1 VFTIPDPDEY
11 LSASDVKDVAEEV
24 ITPLR
29 CRGVG
34 EPLDPGD
41 IWLVVILACTNQN
54 SIWDT
59 CNDTE
64 GTPCDDTVL
73 RWLHTLNRQWLEVVA
88 NLLLARL
95 AMTIFDPDRS
105 RTVSIDFID
114 NPYHGEHHAEKGE
127 LCSMAPKDGTTTC
140 HRYCTAY
147 VVSNGKPVT
156 LAMTYVRSDEDEADA
171 VERVLAR
178 VENYPFEIDLLLAD
192 SGFYNERV
200 IRRARDIAPT
210 VVHVPKKGE
219 RMKDKLETH
228 KSYMTTY
235 RMYKDSERELRFPL
249 AVAVSYQNGDR
260 GKHGEVVRG
269 YVACGVTDRSAK
281 QVEHRYR
288 KRSGIETTYRLLRQA
303 RGITTTRDPVVRF
316 AIMLVAAL
324 LENLWLVLRWAVV
337 ARPRRAGATCPRSSR
352 SRRSVTG
359 FVASW
364 KRSYAAGGRS
374 KRTGLECQHHR
385 QRPRADRGQPT
396 ACQLAV
402 SDSFRQIP
410 SKSG

>member
-1 VFTIPDPDEY
+1 VFTIPDQTSTFGVGCQRRSGRGHY
-11 LSASDVKDVAEEV
+11 A
-24 ITPLR
+24 TPLP
-29 CRGVG
+29 GVG

-178 VENYPFEIDLLLAD
+178 VENYPFGSISCLPTAD
-192 SGFYNERV
+192 S
-200 IRRARDIAPT
+200 
-210 VVHVPKKGE
+210 
-219 RMKDKLETH
+219 
-228 KSYMTTY
+228 TT
-235 RMYKDSERELRFPL
+235 
-249 AVAVSYQNGDR
+249 
-260 GKHGEVVRG
+260 
-269 YVACGVTDRSAK
+269 SA
-281 QVEHRYR
+281 
-288 KRSGIETTYRLLRQA
+288 SS
-303 RGITTTRDPVVRF
+303 
-316 AIMLVAAL
+316 AAL
-324 LENLWLVLRWAVV
+324 VISPQRSFTC
-337 ARPRRAGATCPRSSR
+337 PRRASA
-352 SRRSVTG
+352 
-359 FVASW
+359 
-364 KRSYAAGGRS
+364 
-374 KRTGLECQHHR
+374 
-385 QRPRADRGQPT
+385 
-396 ACQLAV
+396 
-402 SDSFRQIP
+402 
-410 SKSG
+410 

>member
-1 VFTIPDPDEY
+1 VFSIPDPDGY

-24 ITPLR
+24 IAPLPLP
-29 CRGVG
+29 GVEG
-34 EPLDPGD
+34 SPLDPGD
-41 IWLVVILACTNQN
+41 IWLVVILACVNQN

-59 CNDTE
+59 CNDTD

-73 RWLHTLNRQWLEVVA
+73 TWLHTLNRHWLEVVA
-88 NLLLARL
+88 NLLLGRL
-95 AMTIFDPDRS
+95 AMTILDPDRS
-105 RTVSIDFID
+105 RIVSIDFID
-114 NPYHGEHHAEKGE
+114 NPYHGEYYADEGE

-147 VVSNGKPVT
+147 VVSNEKPVT
-156 LAMTYVRSDEDEADA
+156 LAMTYVRNDEDEADA

-200 IRRARDIAPT
+200 IRCARNIAAT

-219 RMKDKLETH
+219 RMKDKLDVH

-281 QVEHRYR
+281 QVERLYR

-337 ARPRRAGATCPRSSR
+337 ARPRRGGRDLPEEFTFKTFCDWIRHELEEEL
-352 SRRSVTG
+352 RRRWKIKANGVG
-359 FVASW
+359 VPASQAA
-364 KRSYAAGGRS
+364 AAG
-374 KRTGLECQHHR
+374 
-385 QRPRADRGQPT
+385 
-396 ACQLAV
+396 
-402 SDSFRQIP
+402 
-410 SKSG
+410 

>member
-1 VFTIPDPDEY
+1 
-11 LSASDVKDVAEEV
+11 
-24 ITPLR
+24 
-29 CRGVG
+29 
-34 EPLDPGD
+34 
-41 IWLVVILACTNQN
+41 
-54 SIWDT
+54 
-59 CNDTE
+59 
-64 GTPCDDTVL
+64 
-73 RWLHTLNRQWLEVVA
+73 
-88 NLLLARL
+88 
-95 AMTIFDPDRS
+95 
-105 RTVSIDFID
+105 
-114 NPYHGEHHAEKGE
+114 
-127 LCSMAPKDGTTTC
+127 
-140 HRYCTAY
+140 
-147 VVSNGKPVT
+147 
-156 LAMTYVRSDEDEADA
+156 
-171 VERVLAR
+171 
-178 VENYPFEIDLLLAD
+178 LLAD

-235 RMYKDSERELRFPL
+235 RMYKDSERELRFLL

-337 ARPRRAGATCPRSSR
+337 APT
-352 SRRSVTG
+352 
-359 FVASW
+359 
-364 KRSYAAGGRS
+364 KGGRDLPEEFTF
-374 KRTGLECQHHR
+374 KTFCDWIRHELEEELRRRWKIQRTGLCQHRGNGRGLTGSAHGLSVGGER
-385 QRPRADRGQPT
+385 QLSADTVLPKNIVCPKR
-396 ACQLAV
+396 
-402 SDSFRQIP
+402 
-410 SKSG
+410 

>member
-1 VFTIPDPDEY
+1 VFKIPDPDEF

-24 ITPLR
+24 ITPLPLP
-29 CRGVG
+29 GVEG
-34 EPLDPGD
+34 SPLDPGD

-59 CNDTE
+59 CNDTD

-73 RWLHTLNRQWLEVVA
+73 TWLHTLNRQHLEFVA
-88 NLLLARL
+88 NLLLGRL
-95 AMTIFDPDRS
+95 AMTILDPDRS
-105 RTVSIDFID
+105 RIVSIDFVD
-114 NPYHGEHHAEKGE
+114 NPYHGEHYADDGE

-192 SGFYNERV
+192 SGFYNKRV
-200 IRRARDIAPT
+200 IRRARDIAAT

-219 RMKDKLETH
+219 RMKDKLDTH

-235 RMYKDSERELRFPL
+235 RMYKDSERELCFPL

-281 QVEHRYR
+281 QVERLYR

-337 ARPRRAGATCPRSSR
+337 ARPRRGGRDLPEEFTFKTFCDWIRHELEEELRRRWKIKANGVGVPASQAT
-352 SRRSVTG
+352 
-359 FVASW
+359 
-364 KRSYAAGGRS
+364 AAG
-374 KRTGLECQHHR
+374 
-385 QRPRADRGQPT
+385 
-396 ACQLAV
+396 
-402 SDSFRQIP
+402 
-410 SKSG
+410 

>member
-1 VFTIPDPDEY
+1 
-11 LSASDVKDVAEEV
+11 
-24 ITPLR
+24 
-29 CRGVG
+29 
-34 EPLDPGD
+34 
-41 IWLVVILACTNQN
+41 
-54 SIWDT
+54 
-59 CNDTE
+59 
-64 GTPCDDTVL
+64 
-73 RWLHTLNRQWLEVVA
+73 
-88 NLLLARL
+88 
-95 AMTIFDPDRS
+95 MTIFDPDRS

-249 AVAVSYQNGDR
+249 AVAISYQNGDR

-359 FVASW
+359 FVMSGRGVTPPVEDQSERGWSASIT
-364 KRSYAAGGRS
+364 GNGRGL
-374 KRTGLECQHHR
+374 TGVSP
-385 QRPRADRGQPT
+385 RP
-396 ACQLAV
+396 V
-402 SDSFRQIP
+402 SWR
-410 SKSG
+410 

>member
-1 VFTIPDPDEY
+1 M
-11 LSASDVKDVAEEV
+11 
-24 ITPLR
+24 LR
-29 CRGVG
+29 K
-34 EPLDPGD
+34 
-41 IWLVVILACTNQN
+41 AN
-54 SIWDT
+54 S
-59 CNDTE
+59 
-64 GTPCDDTVL
+64 V
-73 RWLHTLNRQWLEVVA
+73 RWLL
-88 NLLLARL
+88 
-95 AMTIFDPDRS
+95 
-105 RTVSIDFID
+105 
-114 NPYHGEHHAEKGE
+114 
-127 LCSMAPKDGTTTC
+127 KDGTTTC

-178 VENYPFEIDLLLAD
+178 VENYPFEIDLLFAD

-281 QVEHRYR
+281 AGRTPLQEAFRHRNDL
-288 KRSGIETTYRLLRQA
+288 SLTSA
-303 RGITTTRDPVVRF
+303 STRDHDD
-316 AIMLVAAL
+316 A
-324 LENLWLVLRWAVV
+324 
-337 ARPRRAGATCPRSSR
+337 
-352 SRRSVTG
+352 
-359 FVASW
+359 
-364 KRSYAAGGRS
+364 
-374 KRTGLECQHHR
+374 
-385 QRPRADRGQPT
+385 
-396 ACQLAV
+396 
-402 SDSFRQIP
+402 
-410 SKSG
+410 